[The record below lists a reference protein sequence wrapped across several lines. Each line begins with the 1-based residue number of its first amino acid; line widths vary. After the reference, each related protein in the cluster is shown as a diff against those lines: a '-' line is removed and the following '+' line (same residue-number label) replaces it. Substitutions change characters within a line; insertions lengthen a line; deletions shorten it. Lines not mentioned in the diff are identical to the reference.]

1 MFDFR
6 LQSVLN
12 YKKQAEE
19 RLMLDFA
26 DTKRRMDCE
35 KETLKKLKIKRVD
48 RISRLKKM
56 GERPMRASDAS
67 SYLSY
72 INHMREEENSQEDI
86 VCKVEKELEE
96 KRIELIGASRN
107 RRILEIIKE
116 KKLKEYRLSLIA
128 MEQKELDEAVI
139 LRVSN

>member
-19 RLMLDFA
+19 KLMLEFA

-35 KETLKKLKIKRVD
+35 KETMKKLKIKRVD
-48 RISRLKKM
+48 LTSSLQNM
-56 GERPMRASDAS
+56 GERRMSAADVSN
-67 SYLSY
+67 YLSY
-72 INHMREEENSQEDI
+72 ISYMRDEENSQEEI

-96 KRIELIGASRN
+96 KRIELVGASRK
-107 RRILEIIKE
+107 RKILEMIKE
-116 KKLKEYRLSLIA
+116 KKLKEYKQSLIVR
-128 MEQKELDEAVI
+128 EQKELDEAGI